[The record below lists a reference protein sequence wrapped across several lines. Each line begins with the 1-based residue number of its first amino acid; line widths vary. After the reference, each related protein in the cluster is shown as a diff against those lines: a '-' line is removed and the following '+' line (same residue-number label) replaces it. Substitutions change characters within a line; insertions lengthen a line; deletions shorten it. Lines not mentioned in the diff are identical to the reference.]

1 MKLQY
6 NLEIS
11 NQYIKIISA
20 ENIAEVI
27 KLKMMKKTPGKFMLG
42 IGVAAAAVAMAPVVR
57 SMINNKSTNEKLHSS
72 DTNFDNYSLH

>member
-1 MKLQY
+1 
-6 NLEIS
+6 
-11 NQYIKIISA
+11 
-20 ENIAEVI
+20 
-27 KLKMMKKTPGKFMLG
+27 MMKKTPGKFMLG